1 MFSCGQ
7 NDAKVTKKEL
17 ATKKALE
24 LLAVV
29 GTVLNMAVGG
39 RGWSWE
45 VTLMSLL
52 NSTSCTNAVP
62 TESSLEDSP

>member
-52 NSTSCTNAVP
+52 NGTSCTNAVP